1 MQDSVETRIA
11 RLGRAKRVLFGLAA
25 LAVLLALIAAGG
37 EPRALS
43 ASSIGLEDADGT
55 VRAEL
60 ALREGNPG
68 LFIEDASGADRV
80 ALFHDDDASGL
91 YMRDESGVTRIG
103 IAQFAHGGG
112 GVALHGPES
121 KGAAVLYFEHAGS
134 LRFFDAGDAVL
145 GQLPPA
151 VPVPSE

>member
-11 RLGRAKRVLFGLAA
+11 RLGRANRVLFGLAA
-25 LAVLLALIAAGG
+25 LAVLLALVAAGG

-103 IAQFAHGGG
+103 IAQFAHGG
-112 GVALHGPES
+112 VALHGPES

-134 LRFFDAGDAVL
+134 LRFSDAGDAVL